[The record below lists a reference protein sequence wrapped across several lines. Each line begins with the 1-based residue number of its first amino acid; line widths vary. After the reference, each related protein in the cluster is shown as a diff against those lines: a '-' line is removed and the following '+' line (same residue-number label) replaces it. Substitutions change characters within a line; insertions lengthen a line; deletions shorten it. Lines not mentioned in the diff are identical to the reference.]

1 VLFFFFG
8 GHSFLILCVYAIR
21 KNTSKQKEKPFFTL
35 RFLPIAGR
43 RKGKDE
49 SIRAGS
55 KDKEQCTHRINSN
68 LPGGSIVGERVLL
81 FLNRGKS
88 LLFYK
93 KQ

>member
-21 KNTSKQKEKPFFTL
+21 KNTSKQKEKHFFTL

-49 SIRAGS
+49 SIKAGN
-55 KDKEQCTHRINSN
+55 KDKEQCIHRINSN
-68 LPGGSIVGERVLL
+68 LPGGSIARRE
-81 FLNRGKS
+81 K
-88 LLFYK
+88 
-93 KQ
+93 